1 VNLLR
6 QVEAAVANGRRAAQ
20 ACKEAEIV
28 EQTYFCGRKEYGVL
42 QVTRRKTWRPDPTTG
57 KLQSKAR
64 DNHKSLKKL
73 RITLSENSAIP
84 RDGTNYLRLGH

>member
-1 VNLLR
+1 
-6 QVEAAVANGRRAAQ
+6 
-20 ACKEAEIV
+20 
-28 EQTYFCGRKEYGVL
+28 L